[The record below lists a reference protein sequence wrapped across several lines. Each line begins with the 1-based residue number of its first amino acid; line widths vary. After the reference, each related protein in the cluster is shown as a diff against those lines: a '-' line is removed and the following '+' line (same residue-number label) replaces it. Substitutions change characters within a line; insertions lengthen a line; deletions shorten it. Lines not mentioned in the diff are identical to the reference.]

1 MSKLVVISGPSG
13 VGKGTIVN
21 LLKKQYEEENKKI
34 YLSISCTTRSI
45 RPGEIENVSYYFI
58 SEDEFLRKIEN
69 NDFLE
74 YNCYGTGKYYGTP
87 KSTVVEYLE
96 NGYDVIL
103 EIDVNGYKQVKENY
117 PDAVG
122 IFIMPPSIEALE
134 NRLRSRGTE
143 TEEVIKTRIET
154 AKGEMEQKDLYD
166 LIIVNE
172 ENKEQEAFQKVYN
185 IINK

>member
-1 MSKLVVISGPSG
+1 
-13 VGKGTIVN
+13 
-21 LLKKQYEEENKKI
+21 
-34 YLSISCTTRSI
+34 
-45 RPGEIENVSYYFI
+45 
-58 SEDEFLRKIEN
+58 
-69 NDFLE
+69 
-74 YNCYGTGKYYGTP
+74 
-87 KSTVVEYLE
+87 
-96 NGYDVIL
+96 
-103 EIDVNGYKQVKENY
+103 
-117 PDAVG
+117 
-122 IFIMPPSIEALE
+122 MPPSIEALE